1 MNTTEL
7 KKFATQARNILK
19 AGVAFRIKSMG
30 FDEEGRVPEE
40 KRPQLI
46 QNGTIFNGMVL
57 RGETFFY
64 KWNAL
69 LGRIEAKGIQEVYEE
84 AAYSWFNRL
93 VAIRILERNGII
105 PVLLD
110 YSDSNSRIPM
120 IVAEARRGN
129 IIPSL
134 SQSQKEELSI
144 LMDDDNKTAEQFR
157 LLISAFCQ
165 SNPILSSCFG
175 GITDYTEML
184 LPTNI
189 LAGGGFI
196 DMLNNTSFIQEDDYR
211 QTELIGWL
219 YQFYIAEKKDEVFA
233 SFKSNRKAGA
243 NEIPAATQIFT
254 PNWIVKYMVEN
265 TIGRIYLDKETDSSL
280 KGKMKYLVEPA
291 SPTLEEAKCRF
302 DRLEDLTCA
311 DLSCGSGHIIGE
323 MFNLLFD
330 MYIMEGYQPSQAVE
344 NIFRYNITGIDID
357 TRAKQ
362 LSMFALLLK
371 ACQRDLSFSD
381 AHCLPN
387 VLDMPSPWKDEER
400 LCKALDDFF
409 RGTDKTCRERI
420 IEAFNL
426 LKDADVLGSLMIF
439 DFEQGDLLL
448 FRQTVDYWSSQIG
461 YSDDIAALIH
471 SFKVIL
477 ALSTKYA
484 AICMNPPYMGS
495 GNMNSILSEYVK
507 DNYEDGKA
515 DLFASFMILSSN
527 HLMNKGKYG
536 MINMQSWMFLS
547 SFEKLRT
554 AILSCQ
560 HIESLLHL
568 GPRTFDELS
577 GEVVQNATFVIS
589 KYKKELLKGTYFRLI
604 DGDNCKSKE
613 LKFIAALNKLN
624 GYYYEIVQSIFES
637 IPGMVIGYWGG
648 KSLSWFKSF
657 DGLQQYAD
665 PRSGISTGDNE
676 RFYRFWYE
684 CDKTSLSTNH
694 VDTPFNSDYKW
705 FKIIR
710 GGTFRKWYGC
720 CDNVINLANS
730 CYEIKNSGL
739 NHRLRTK
746 EYYNRKGITWNRIAG
761 SKESFR
767 IKTVEVNFG
776 ENSPCMFVDNDD
788 IEVLL
793 AFLNT
798 KICSFYLSIINPTLS
813 YQVADIL
820 KLPVNLNVKYDSIK
834 RIVIDNIDIE
844 KLDWDVHET
853 SWDFKGN
860 ELIRMQNN
868 CGEDCACIDMLMSD
882 NDADGFEDVPINGNL
897 ISDCLKAYIN
907 EWNRHFNKLRFNESE
922 INRQFIEIYGLQ
934 DELTLDVP
942 LDEIT
947 ILQQG
952 EISIGKGEIV
962 WHKDNIIKQFISYAF
977 GVWMGRYRLGKDG
990 LHIAHPNP
998 TEEELSDYKYNG
1010 EFVKIDADAII
1021 PLLPS
1026 DAPFADN
1033 ACRRFVEFVK
1043 LVFGEKNLSKNL
1055 NFVNEC
1061 LEEPLEVYLQKRFW
1075 SEHCKMY
1082 QKKPIYWLFSSE
1094 KGAFQC
1100 LAYMHR
1106 MSKYTVDQIRTN
1118 YLMPYIEYLKS
1129 SVNGMQQNVA
1139 NLTSSERKK
1148 LDRYQKDLNECVQYD
1163 IKLHD
1168 IANRMIEFDLD
1179 DGVANNYKLFEG
1191 VVAKIK

>member
-30 FDEEGRVPEE
+30 FDEEGRVPED

-120 IVAEARRGN
+120 IVAQARRGN
-129 IIPSL
+129 IIPPL
-134 SQSQKEELSI
+134 SQSQKEEFSI
-144 LMDDDNKTAEQFR
+144 LMDDDSKTAEQFR

-165 SNPILSSCFG
+165 TNPILSSCFG

-189 LAGGGFI
+189 LASGGFVDI
-196 DMLNNTSFIQEDDYR
+196 LNNTSFIQEDDYR

-233 SFKSNRKAGA
+233 SFKNNRKAGA

-254 PNWIVKYMVEN
+254 PNWIVRYMVEN

-291 SPTLEEAKCRF
+291 SPAPEEAKFRF

-400 LCKALDDFF
+400 LSKALDDFF

-420 IEAFNL
+420 INAFNL

-439 DFEQGDLLL
+439 DFEQEDLLL
-448 FRQTVDYWSSQIG
+448 FRQTVDYWSSQTA

-484 AICMNPPYMGS
+484 AICMNPPYMGN
-495 GNMNSILSEYVK
+495 GNMNPVLSEYVK

-515 DLFASFMILSSN
+515 DLCTSFMIISLN

-536 MINMQSWMFLS
+536 MINMHSWMFLS
-547 SFEKLRT
+547 SFEKLRRN
-554 AILSCQ
+554 ILDNQ
-560 HIESLLHL
+560 KIDSLLHL
-568 GPRTFDELS
+568 GPHTFDELS
-577 GEVVQNATFVIS
+577 GEVVQNAAFVIS
-589 KYKKELLKGTYFRLI
+589 NTNTYNGTYYRLIEGKSCAEKERLFFDALNDCQTKVYYPNVDQTNFIKIPGCPLGYWLSDSVINSFEFTSFIEHGKGVKGLDSGDNNRFVRFWWEVAYPLRQWVAYCSGGSYRKWFGNNVYLIDFENVCSFRGACVRNRDMYFKEGFEWSRVSSNHFGVRKIKNAVFGGASQMALLKQGE
-604 DGDNCKSKE
+604 N
-613 LKFIAALNKLN
+613 LNKYLA
-624 GYYYEIVQSIFES
+624 IF
-637 IPGMVIGYWGG
+637 
-648 KSLSWFKSF
+648 
-657 DGLQQYAD
+657 
-665 PRSGISTGDNE
+665 
-676 RFYRFWYE
+676 
-684 CDKTSLSTNH
+684 
-694 VDTPFNSDYKW
+694 
-705 FKIIR
+705 
-710 GGTFRKWYGC
+710 
-720 CDNVINLANS
+720 
-730 CYEIKNSGL
+730 
-739 NHRLRTK
+739 
-746 EYYNRKGITWNRIAG
+746 
-761 SKESFR
+761 
-767 IKTVEVNFG
+767 
-776 ENSPCMFVDNDD
+776 
-788 IEVLL
+788 
-793 AFLNT
+793 NT
-798 KICSFYLSIINPTLS
+798 KIVDLYIKFLNPTMITQAGDVNRIPICDDTPSTIDFNVETCLS
-813 YQVADIL
+813 LSKQ
-820 KLPVNLNVKYDSIK
+820 
-834 RIVIDNIDIE
+834 
-844 KLDWDVHET
+844 DWDAHET
-853 SWDFKGN
+853 SWDFKGS

-868 CGEDCACIDMLMSD
+868 CGEDCACIDMLMSIK
-882 NDADGFEDVPINGNL
+882 DADGFEDVPTNGSL
-897 ISDCLKAYIN
+897 ISDCMKAYIN

-934 DELTLDVP
+934 DELTPDVP

-952 EISIGKGEIV
+952 EISIERDEIV

-990 LHIAHPNP
+990 LYIAHPNP
-998 TEEELSDYKYNG
+998 TEEELGDYKYNG
-1010 EFVKIDADAII
+1010 EFVKIDTDAII

-1061 LEEPLEVYLQKRFW
+1061 LEEPLELYLQKRFW

-1100 LAYMHR
+1100 VAYMHR
-1106 MSKYTVDQIRTN
+1106 MNKYTVDQIRTN

-1129 SVNGMQQNVA
+1129 SVNGMQQNGV